1 MSLTPL
7 LMFVV
12 LFALFIVGV
21 PISFALASVALGFA
35 YFMWGAGGM
44 MTMIQATWGTMNN
57 FTLMAVP
64 LFIFMAMMLEK
75 STLVEDLYTAF
86 YKWSGPVRGGLA
98 IASVLVGAIIGA
110 VSGVVAAGIIGMGL
124 IALPQMD
131 RYKYDRGI
139 SLGSILAGGTLGQ
152 VIPPSLVMIVY
163 GAVTSVSV
171 GSLFAAGICSGLLL
185 VALYCSYIFVRCMF
199 NKELCPALPEDQ
211 RASWQDKVSSLKS
224 LILPSLLILGCLGA
238 ILSGATTPT
247 EGAAVGAAG
256 SVLFNIICGR
266 FSWKVFL
273 ECATGTLKVTA
284 MVGWMV
290 AGAAAFGSI
299 FAGIG
304 GNQMVMELAMMMPG
318 GKWGAL
324 FASLGF
330 IFFLGMF
337 LETVGLIMLAAP
349 IVTPI
354 LVKLG
359 FDPLW
364 WGIIFM
370 TLIQSAYLTPPFGLA
385 LFYLKSVTPE
395 NVSLGAIY
403 KASIP
408 FILLQTIG
416 IGLMIAFPVLGL
428 WLPMLLQ
435 TAK

>member
-1 MSLTPL
+1 MSLTPV
-7 LMFVV
+7 LMFVA
-12 LFALFIVGV
+12 LFALFLLGV
-21 PISFALASVALGFA
+21 PIAFALASVALGFA
-35 YFMWGAGGM
+35 LALWGANGM

-64 LFIFMAMMLEK
+64 LFVFMAMMLEK

-98 IASVLVGAIIGA
+98 MASVIVGAIIGA

-152 VIPPSLVMIVY
+152 IIPPSLIMIVY
-163 GAVTSVSV
+163 GAVCSVSV
-171 GSLFAAGICSGLLL
+171 GGLFAAGVSSGLML
-185 VALYCSYIFVRCMF
+185 VGLYCLYIGVRTLL
-199 NKELCPALPEDQ
+199 NKDLCPALPPEQ
-211 RASWQDKVSSLKS
+211 RASWKEKFQSLRA
-224 LILPSLLILGCLGA
+224 LILPGLLIFGCLGA
-238 ILSGATTPT
+238 ILTGATTPT

-256 SVLFNIICGR
+256 SVLFNILCKR
-266 FSWKVFL
+266 FSVKML
-273 ECATGTLKVTA
+273 ADCLYGTIKLSA
-284 MVGWMV
+284 MVAWMV
-290 AGAAAFGSI
+290 ACAGAFGSV

-304 GNQMVMELAMMMPG
+304 GNNMVMELAMLMPG

-324 FASLGF
+324 AASLGF

-354 LVKLG
+354 IVKFG

-364 WGIIFM
+364 WGIVFM
-370 TLIQSAYLTPPFGLA
+370 TLLQSAYITPPFGLS
-385 LFYLKSVTPE
+385 LFYLKGVTPPD
-395 NVSLGAIY
+395 VSLGQIY
-403 KASIP
+403 KASLP
-408 FILLQTIG
+408 FIGLQLVGCLLLI
-416 IGLMIAFPVLGL
+416 LFPILGL
-428 WLPMLLQ
+428 WLPRMLQ
-435 TAK
+435 